1 MLVTDQAMKN
11 GKEDPAFMLI
21 YLPVS
26 KNELNI
32 DYCKYIVD
40 VHFIPTLYNVIKHLQ
55 SIIRMPKM
63 HTMYLKFLLLW

>member
-1 MLVTDQAMKN
+1 MLATNQTMKN

-40 VHFIPTLYNVIKHLQ
+40 ANVIPTLYH
-55 SIIRMPKM
+55 
-63 HTMYLKFLLLW
+63 Y